1 MFLIN
6 SDIKKIFLLDN
17 LKLKLLKWDY
27 KKIKEYI
34 SLKYKKQILTN
45 TFINNVNI
53 SIKINYEKDL
63 VIYDL
68 LRKKKYVVDSFLLK
82 KEWLEKI
89 INIFYKFDF
98 DKKLLSEKALFY
110 GDINFLDKQLKTAFI
125 KDKYNLLRLWILEVK
140 KTKLVDFYVSFWKF
154 SYSLWNYKK
163 DLSIWNNTK
172 WIDLNKQIS
181 KNKMVS
187 EAVERISA
195 SLYDVSN
202 FFSLNEINR
211 KYILN
216 PFNLN
221 IKDLKYVKIK
231 HFLSKRS
238 YYIPADFVFYPYKSK
253 FIDTTSSWM
262 ATHITYK
269 KAKENALLELIER
282 DAYVISY
289 LLKKWIFKVDV
300 FNKLNNISWKI
311 LNLLKTLSNK
321 NINYYTF
328 AIKLDNPIPVIIFVL
343 EKNKKVLFSLWSDF
357 IFSKAVEKA
366 ILEWVSMIEYLEKD
380 YKQINYNE
388 DIVLYHIAYYLN
400 PKNFNK
406 ISWIFDIDEKLNSKD
421 FTILNIDNLLLDYE
435 KKSINFYYYKF
446 SNLLNKAFKR
456 YTVRVLSD
464 KLLPIYFWENIP
476 DFILKAERLK
486 YWKNKFK
493 VSSLNKNIHPFW

>member
-6 SDIKKIFLLDN
+6 SNSKKFFLIDNLN
-17 LKLKLLKWDY
+17 LKLIKWDY
-27 KKIKEYI
+27 KKIKNYI
-34 SLKYKKQILTN
+34 GLKYKKQILIN
-45 TFINNVNI
+45 TFINNINI
-53 SIKINYEKDL
+53 SSEIHYEKDL
-63 VIYDL
+63 IIYDL
-68 LRKKKYVVDSFLLK
+68 LRKRKYIIASNLFK

-89 INIFYKFDF
+89 INIFYKFEF
-98 DKKLLSEKALFY
+98 DKELLSEKALFY
-110 GDINFLDKQLKTAFI
+110 GDIIYLDKQLKAIFVKNN
-125 KDKYNLLRLWILEVK
+125 KDLLRLWIFEIQW
-140 KTKLVDFYVSFWKF
+140 TKLVDFYISFWKF

-163 DLSIWNNTK
+163 NFFIWNNTK
-172 WIDLNKQIS
+172 WIDLNKQIA
-181 KNKMVS
+181 KNKMIS

-195 SLYDVSN
+195 SLYDTDN
-202 FFSLNEINR
+202 FFSLNEIDK

-231 HFLSKRS
+231 HFLSKKN
-238 YYIPADFVFYPYKSK
+238 YYIPADYVFYPYNSK

-262 ATHITYK
+262 ATHLTYK

-282 DAYVISY
+282 DVYIISY

-300 FNKLNNISWKI
+300 FDKINNISWYI
-311 LNLLKTLSNK
+311 LNLLKYLENK
-321 NINYYTF
+321 EINYYTF
-328 AIKLDNPIPVIIFVL
+328 AIKLDNKIPIIIFVL

-380 YKQINYNE
+380 YKQINYDE

-406 ISWIFDIDEKLNSKD
+406 ISWGFDINEKLDSKD
-421 FTILNIDNLLLDYE
+421 FTILDIDNLLLYYKE
-435 KKSINFYYYKF
+435 KDINFYYYKF
-446 SNLLNKAFKR
+446 SNHLNKAFKR
-456 YTVRVLSD
+456 YTVRILSD
-464 KLLPIYFWENIP
+464 KLLPIYFWKNIP
-476 DFILKAERLK
+476 EYILKSKRLK

-493 VSSLNKNIHPFW
+493 VNILNKNIHPFG